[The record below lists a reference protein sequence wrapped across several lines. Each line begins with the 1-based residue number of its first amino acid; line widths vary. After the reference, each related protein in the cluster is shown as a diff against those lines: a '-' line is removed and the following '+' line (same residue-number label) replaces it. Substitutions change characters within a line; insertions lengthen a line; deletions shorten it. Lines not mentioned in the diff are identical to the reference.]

1 MQEQRRILLKEF
13 LTPEAKERSKIFI
26 KFWVSRLALVKP
38 ENAKRLEDILI
49 QNISAG
55 KVSTKLDETT
65 IIAYIEQLNE
75 MTNKKDVKI
84 TIKRKVCEDDD
95 DLGIDENL

>member
-1 MQEQRRILLKEF
+1 M
-13 LTPEAKERSKIFI
+13 
-26 KFWVSRLALVKP
+26 
-38 ENAKRLEDILI
+38 EDILI

-55 KVSTKLDETT
+55 KVSTKLDENT

-75 MTNKKDVKI
+75 MTNKNDVKI